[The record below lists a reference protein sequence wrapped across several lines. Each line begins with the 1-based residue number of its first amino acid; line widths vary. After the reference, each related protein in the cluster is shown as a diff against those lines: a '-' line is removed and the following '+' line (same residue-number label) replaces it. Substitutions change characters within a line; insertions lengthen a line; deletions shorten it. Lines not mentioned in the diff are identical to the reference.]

1 MDEVRFAVIG
11 AGNIGKFHV
20 QAMQEI
26 PQARVTVVCN
36 RHGAE
41 GQKLAQ
47 QVNAEWVS
55 DYQAVVLRDDV
66 DAVSICTPSG
76 THKEIA
82 VAAAQA
88 GKHVLVEKP
97 IDITLPRIDAMLKAT
112 NEADVKLSC
121 IFQSRLRVGSQ
132 AVKQALK
139 EGRFGKLLFANA
151 FVLWHRSAEYYEN
164 NWRGT
169 YELDGGGALMN
180 QSIHSIDLLQWL
192 AGPVKQLVAQSA
204 TRIHKIDAEDSASA
218 LVTFANGAQG
228 TIQGATSLSYG
239 NPARVEIHGS
249 KGSAILEAARL
260 TLWKLDDSSPEE
272 EKRMLSLEQ
281 IDSSGAQH
289 PTEKVTHDAH
299 REQIIDFI
307 EAIINDREPA
317 ISGDEAR
324 KSVEIVRA
332 IYQSAQEGQA
342 VSLLEQRL
350 E

>member
-1 MDEVRFAVIG
+1 MDRVRFAVIG

-20 QAMQEI
+20 RAMQEI
-26 PQARVTVVCN
+26 QQAHVTVVCN
-36 RHGAE
+36 RHGTE
-41 GQKLAQ
+41 GQDLAEKA
-47 QVNAEWVS
+47 NADWVS
-55 DYQAVVLRDDV
+55 DYHDVVLRDDV

-82 VAAAQA
+82 IAAAQA

-97 IDITLPRIDAMLKAT
+97 IDITLPRIDAMLLAAY
-112 NEADVKLSC
+112 EANVKLSC
-121 IFQSRLRVGSQ
+121 IFQSRLRVGAQ
-132 AVKQALK
+132 AVKQALD

-169 YELDGGGALMN
+169 FELDGGGALMN

-192 AGPVKQLVAQSA
+192 AGPVKHLVAYSA
-204 TRIHKIDAEDSASA
+204 TQVHNIDAEDSASA
-218 LVTFANGAQG
+218 LLKFANGAQG
-228 TIQGATSLSYG
+228 IIQGATSLSYG

-260 TLWKLDDSSPEE
+260 KLWKLEDSSPEE
-272 EKRMLSLEQ
+272 EERMLRLEQ

-307 EAIINDREPA
+307 QAIINDRAPA
-317 ISGDEAR
+317 IPGDEAR

-332 IYQSAQEGQA
+332 IYQSAQDGQTI
-342 VSLLEQRL
+342 SLTN
-350 E
+350 